1 MYGLFYRHV
10 LLPFFDGVWKGR
22 RTVRYWK
29 EFEASQWWSADQ
41 LATAQ
46 QRGLRNLLQHAW
58 STCPYY
64 RRTWG
69 GLGITPQSISGPQD
83 LAKLPLLT
91 RDVIRECRADL
102 RTLAPVAML
111 TKATGGSSGVPL
123 QFDVSHDSH
132 ERRTAMMYRG
142 YDWAGGAPG
151 TRQLFLWGGAL
162 AHVSAFNRWKANL
175 HHAIDRHRV
184 INCFEFTP
192 EKMAGHARTWN
203 SYRADVVVAYVNPLY
218 EFARHCE
225 ERGIALVPP
234 KSIIVGAEKLHPF
247 QRELIER
254 VCGAP
259 VFETY
264 GSREF
269 MLIGAECSE
278 HAGLHLS
285 QENLVVEVV
294 DEQGRPTPDGEEGQ
308 VVITDLFNWA
318 MPFIRYVNG
327 DRAIAGLTTCRCGR
341 GLPLLRGVTGRQLDM
356 LETPDGRRI
365 PGEFFPHL
373 LKEFPA
379 IRRFQVVQTQ
389 PQAICVRLV
398 APNLTASD
406 EESLRAAILAVTG
419 TAVLLELERV
429 QEIPLTAQGKL
440 RVVVREP
447 RVTNGGEQARP
458 QHREPD
464 QPVTVMVPDEFE
476 A

>member
-1 MYGLFYRHV
+1 MYGLLYRHL

-46 QRGLRNLLQHAW
+46 HQALRNLLQHAW

-69 GLGITPQSISGPQD
+69 ALGVAPESINGPQD
-83 LAKLPLLT
+83 LEKLPLLT
-91 RDVIRECRADL
+91 RDTIRESRADL
-102 RTLAPVAML
+102 RTLAPIAML

-142 YDWAGGAPG
+142 YGWAGGAPG
-151 TRQLFLWGGAL
+151 TKQLFLWGGAL

-175 HHAIDRHRV
+175 HHAVDRHRV

-192 EKMAGHARTWN
+192 DKMDGHARTWN
-203 SYRADVVVAYVNPLY
+203 SYRADAVVAYVNPLY

-225 ERGIALVPP
+225 EQGIALVPP

-269 MLIGAECSE
+269 MLIGAECPE

-285 QENLVVEVV
+285 QETLIVEVV
-294 DEQGRPTPDGEEGQ
+294 DEQGRPTPAGEEGQ
-308 VVITDLFNWA
+308 VVITDLYNWA

-379 IRRFQVVQTQ
+379 IRRFQVVQSQ
-389 PQAICVRLV
+389 PQSIRLRLV
-398 APNLTASD
+398 APDLTTSD

-419 TAVLLELERV
+419 TAVLVELERV
-429 QEIPLTAQGKL
+429 DEIPLTAQGKL

-447 RVTNGGEQARP
+447 RAMHVEHARTHT
-458 QHREPD
+458 QERASEVIAMATAD
-464 QPVTVMVPDEFE
+464 LQT
-476 A
+476 